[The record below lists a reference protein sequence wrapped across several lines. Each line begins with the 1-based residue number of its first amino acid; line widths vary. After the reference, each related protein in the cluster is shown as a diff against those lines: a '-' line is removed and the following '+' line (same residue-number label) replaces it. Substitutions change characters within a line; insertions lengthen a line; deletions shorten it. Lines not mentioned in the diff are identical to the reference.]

1 MLQGLPASEADFTIP
16 NYEYLRRR
24 DFRSHCVV
32 SVDPSTAKDL
42 DDALHVKM
50 VTKGTAPISISI
62 LFVVFL

>member
-1 MLQGLPASEADFTIP
+1 MLKGLPASEEEFQIP

-50 VTKGTAPISISI
+50 STRGNSLSRRHLVS
-62 LFVVFL
+62 VYY